1 VSELYRTVSMKTLCF
16 PFLSSFALD
25 FFTSLSIAFVAVGLV
40 LRLIDGVI
48 LLLPALTILI
58 LAPEYYS
65 PIKQIGKD
73 FHATLDGQLAMQ
85 DIDQFIEQ
93 SKGLTIEYNESLTW
107 QTNSTLELSDVDYMI
122 DDAYLLKDI
131 NLSLPEKVL
140 IALVGASGAG
150 KSTLINVLTGPTEVT
165 QG

>member
-1 VSELYRTVSMKTLCF
+1 KGLETLSYLGKSEDHKANIKSVSETYRKATMKTLSLAL
-16 PFLSSFALD
+16 LSSFALD
-25 FFTSLSIAFVAVGLV
+25 FFTSLSLAFVADGLG

-85 DIDQFIEQ
+85 DIDQLIKQ
-93 SKGLTIEYNESLTW
+93 SKTLTIDYN
-107 QTNSTLELSDVDYMI
+107 
-122 DDAYLLKDI
+122 DAL
-131 NLSLPEKVL
+131 N
-140 IALVGASGAG
+140 
-150 KSTLINVLTGPTEVT
+150 
-165 QG
+165 

>member
-1 VSELYRTVSMKTLCF
+1 NANINTIMLSYRNTTNKTLSF
-16 PFLSSFALD
+16 AFLSSFAFD
-25 FFTSLSIAFVAVGLV
+25 FFTSLSIAFVAVGLG

-93 SKGLTIEYNESLTW
+93 S
-107 QTNSTLELSDVDYMI
+107 
-122 DDAYLLKDI
+122 
-131 NLSLPEKVL
+131 
-140 IALVGASGAG
+140 
-150 KSTLINVLTGPTEVT
+150 
-165 QG
+165 